1 MITEIGKVSAYC
13 CCNRYGNKLGAAT
26 GNTGFFQSWG
36 PLWDVLTGAERQ
48 RAIELNQKI
57 EELNKKRVEQGKLTQ
72 KQADDAQAALWSENP
87 DDYRSIVGDAFNEGA
102 AEGIKAQQDFLEMFA
117 NKFTRTA
124 VGYVPTVVWIGLG
137 VAAAWY
143 LGVFDNLKGSLGRKM
158 RY

>member
-1 MITEIGKVSAYC
+1 MITGIGKVSAMC
-13 CCNRYGNKLGAAT
+13 CCNRYGNKLGST
-26 GNTGFFQSWG
+26 EGNVGFTQSWG
-36 PLWDVLTGAERQ
+36 PLWDVLTGAEKD

-72 KQADDAQAALWSENP
+72 KQADDAQVALWSENP
-87 DDYRSIVGDAFNEGA
+87 EDYRSIVGDAFTEGA
-102 AEGIKAQQDFLEMFA
+102 AEGIQAQQEFLEMFA

-143 LGVFDNLKGSLGRKM
+143 LGVFDALKGSLAPKR
-158 RY
+158 RH